1 MYHRHWHTD
10 LPDEKAAK
18 GGAVAKRLLGYVSP
32 YGARVALV
40 LIFTVVGGAAAA
52 TGPYLIGRAVD
63 QFITAGDSAG
73 LAVNML
79 LLLGVYLAG
88 MGARMLQSYIMGWVA
103 QNTLTR
109 LRGEIMRKIQRLPVA
124 YFDKRDSGDIMSRL
138 INDVEVINNLLSMG
152 LVQALAGML
161 TLAGILVAMFAL
173 HWPMA
178 LAASSVIPLMLLT
191 TNVFAQM
198 ARRAFRKTRETI
210 GDVSADLQEDIAGIR
225 VAQAYNRTGAN
236 LARFAERNRANR
248 DANVGA
254 TAVTSAFSPAMD
266 MLSSIA
272 TVIVIGYG
280 GYLAL
285 TGVVSVGLVVAFL
298 GYVQQFFWPI
308 QQVSQIYT
316 QSQSALA
323 GAERIFDLLD
333 TPEAMVDSPGATNM
347 PRVEGRVAFEGVHFA
362 YDPMHP
368 VLHGV
373 DFVAEPGQTVAL
385 VGPTGAGK
393 TTMVSLI
400 ARFYDVTD
408 GRIAVDGVDVRDMAI
423 PSLRSQLGV
432 VLQRSFLFSGTVADN
447 IRYGRLEATDE
458 EVEQAAR
465 LVNAHEFIARLP
477 NGYQTMLG
485 ERGSNLSQGQRQLLA
500 FARAV
505 LADPRILILD
515 EATSSVDTRTELLIQ
530 QALATLMEGRTSF
543 VIAHRLSTVRSA
555 DQVLVI
561 DEGRIVE
568 RGTHAELLERGG
580 LYAELHRRQFREVE
594 AAVQSGNGE
603 VAAPA
608 AQPAG

>member
-1 MYHRHWHTD
+1 
-10 LPDEKAAK
+10 
-18 GGAVAKRLLGYVSP
+18 
-32 YGARVALV
+32 
-40 LIFTVVGGAAAA
+40 
-52 TGPYLIGRAVD
+52 
-63 QFITAGDSAG
+63 
-73 LAVNML
+73 
-79 LLLGVYLAG
+79 
-88 MGARMLQSYIMGWVA
+88 MLQSYLMGWAA

-109 LRGEIMRKIQRLPVA
+109 LRGKIMRKVQRLPVA
-124 YFDKRDSGDIMSRL
+124 YFDKRDAGDLMSRL
-138 INDVEVINNLLSMG
+138 VNDVEVINNLLSMG

-178 LAASSVIPLMLLT
+178 LAASSVIPVMLLT
-191 TNVFAQM
+191 TNFFAKL

-210 GDVSADLQEDIAGIR
+210 GDVSADLQEDIAGIK

-285 TGVVSVGLVVAFL
+285 NGEVSVGLVVAFL

-316 QSQSALA
+316 QAQSALA

-333 TPEAMVDSPGATNM
+333 TPEAMTDSPGAAAM
-347 PRVEGRVAFEGVHFA
+347 PRIEGRVAFEGVHFA

-373 DFVAEPGQTVAL
+373 DFAAEPGQTIAL

-393 TTMVSLI
+393 TTMVNLV
-400 ARFYDVTD
+400 ARFYDVMGGRVTID
-408 GRIAVDGVDVRDMAI
+408 GMDVRDMTIA
-423 PSLRSQLGV
+423 SLRSQLGV
-432 VLQRSFLFSGTVADN
+432 VLQKSFLFSGTVADN
-447 IRYGRLEATDE
+447 IRYGRLDATDE
-458 EVEQAAR
+458 DVEAAAR
-465 LVNAHEFIARLP
+465 LVNAHDFITRLP
-477 NGYQTMLG
+477 GGYQTLLG
-485 ERGSNLSQGQRQLLA
+485 ERGSNLSQGQRQLLS
-500 FARAV
+500 FARAI

-530 QALATLMEGRTSF
+530 QALATLLKGRTSF

-568 RGTHAELLERGG
+568 RGSHAELLEAGG

-594 AAVQSGNGE
+594 AASPNGNGE
-603 VAAPA
+603 VVGST

>member
-1 MYHRHWHTD
+1 MYHRHWHMD
-10 LPDEKAAK
+10 LPEEKANS
-18 GGAVAKRLLGYVSP
+18 GGAVARRLLGYMAP
-32 YGARVALV
+32 YRARLALV
-40 LIFTVVGGAAAA
+40 LLFTFVGGVAAAA
-52 TGPYLIGRAVD
+52 GPYLIGRAVD
-63 QFITAGDSAG
+63 QFITAGDPVG
-73 LAVNML
+73 LAGNML

-88 MGARMLQSYIMGWVA
+88 MGARMLQSYLMGWAA

-109 LRGEIMRKIQRLPVA
+109 LRGKIMRKVQRLPVA
-124 YFDKRDSGDIMSRL
+124 YFDKRDAGDLMSRL
-138 INDVEVINNLLSMG
+138 VNDVEVINNLLSMG

-178 LAASSVIPLMLLT
+178 LAASSVIPVMLLT
-191 TNVFAQM
+191 TNFFAKL

-210 GDVSADLQEDIAGIR
+210 GDVSADLQEDIAGIK

-285 TGVVSVGLVVAFL
+285 NGEVSVGLVVAFL

-316 QSQSALA
+316 QAQSALA

-333 TPEAMVDSPGATNM
+333 TPEAMTDSPGAAAM
-347 PRVEGRVAFEGVHFA
+347 PRIEGRVAFEGVHFA

-373 DFVAEPGQTVAL
+373 DFAAEPGQTIAL

-393 TTMVSLI
+393 TTMVNLV
-400 ARFYDVTD
+400 ARFYDVMGGRVTID
-408 GRIAVDGVDVRDMAI
+408 GMDVRDMTIA
-423 PSLRSQLGV
+423 SLRSQLGV
-432 VLQRSFLFSGTVADN
+432 VLQKSFLFSGTVADN
-447 IRYGRLEATDE
+447 IRYGRLDATDE
-458 EVEQAAR
+458 DVEAAAR
-465 LVNAHEFIARLP
+465 LVNAHDFITRLP
-477 NGYQTMLG
+477 GGYQTLLG
-485 ERGSNLSQGQRQLLA
+485 ERGSNLSQGQRQLLS
-500 FARAV
+500 FARAI

-530 QALATLMEGRTSF
+530 QALATLLKGRTSF

-568 RGTHAELLERGG
+568 RGSHAELLEAGG

-594 AAVQSGNGE
+594 AASPNGNGE
-603 VAAPA
+603 VVGST